1 MIWYK
6 IKTRGFV
13 EPAICLTIG
22 MLCVTA
28 INLLLRLIK
37 NEFGTIPMLVAC
49 AILVISINF
58 VNKVIS
64 VVSAPGKYISYV
76 MRISSI
82 NSDHGT
88 LHNGCPFC
96 NASASKIGI
105 SLLGKKVGV
114 KYSCGTV
121 THEIRLTYK
130 SVVVHRC
137 RFGTSA
143 GEEDVI

>member
-6 IKTRGFV
+6 IKNRGFV

-22 MLCVTA
+22 MLCVIA
-28 INLLLRLIK
+28 VNLFLRLIK
-37 NEFGTIPMLVAC
+37 NEFGVIPMLVAC
-49 AILVISINF
+49 AVLVISINF
-58 VNKVIS
+58 VNKVVS
-64 VVSAPGKYISYV
+64 VVSAPGKYMSYV

-82 NSDHGT
+82 NSNHGT
-88 LHNGCPFC
+88 LYNGCPFC

-137 RFGTSA
+137 IFGIGTP
-143 GEEDVI
+143 EEDVI